1 MGLLIGTEPS
11 PPYAGVTGR
20 RGPLG
25 QTGEMAYNLHS
36 PEEGA
41 ELVRSTDRLGIP
53 LGPGQ
58 PTGLLHALG
67 KRERFDDLVVFGA
80 LLVDLY
86 ELFTRPGVH
95 LLSGF
100 FGPAERFLRDSGA
113 DVQFVP
119 SDFRRFTPILERI
132 APRVMATAGAA
143 PDEDGWLSLSVHA
156 GATITEL
163 NRAAADPERVVI
175 AEVVADAPRTLGIGP
190 EHPHRLHVDQVDLLI
205 EGDRPMFVLP
215 DAVPTPE
222 DEQIAQ
228 HVRPFITDGCTLQ
241 TGIGGIPSTIA
252 RLLAADA
259 GGDYGIHSEMFTTGL
274 MELHKAGKVSNANK
288 GQYEGMSISTFAAG
302 TSDLYEWLDGN
313 HEVRFLPAEIVN
325 SPEVVARNRRMVTI
339 NGALMVDL
347 WGQVVAD
354 TIGPRQF
361 SGIGGHEDFVS
372 VSGIELEDRGL
383 ICLPSRA
390 TVDGQP
396 VSRIMGFL
404 PAGTVVTTPRH
415 QLDVVVTEYG
425 AASLRGR
432 TVRERAL
439 ALAAIAHPDDRDEL
453 MALAVTLG

>member
-1 MGLLIGTEPS
+1 MANTLHTPDEAAELIGNTDTL
-11 PPYAGVTGR
+11 GV
-20 RGPLG
+20 
-25 QTGEMAYNLHS
+25 
-36 PEEGA
+36 
-41 ELVRSTDRLGIP
+41 P

-58 PTGLLHALG
+58 PMGVLHALG

-100 FGPAERFLRDSGA
+100 FGPAERFLLESGA
-113 DVQFVP
+113 DIQFVP

-132 APRVMATAGAA
+132 KPRVMATAVAS

-156 GATITEL
+156 GATFGEL
-163 NRAAADPERVVI
+163 RRAVADPDRLVI
-175 AEVVADAPRTLGIGP
+175 AEVVSDAPHTRGLEP
-190 EHPHRLHVDQVDLLI
+190 DHPHRLHVDEVDMVVQ
-205 EGDRPMFVLP
+205 GDRPMFVLP
-215 DAVPTPE
+215 DAVPSPV
-222 DEQIAQ
+222 DEQIAR

-252 RLLAADA
+252 RLLAEDA
-259 GGDYGIHSEMFTTGL
+259 GGDYGVHSEMFTTGL
-274 MELHKAGKVSNANK
+274 MDLHKAGKVTNAHK
-288 GQYEGMSISTFAAG
+288 GQFDGMSISTFAAG
-302 TSDLYEWLDGN
+302 TTDLYEWLDGN
-313 HEVRFLPAEIVN
+313 DDVRFLPADVVN
-325 SPEVVARNRRMVTI
+325 SPEVVARNRKMVTI
-339 NGALMVDL
+339 NGALMIDL

-372 VSGIELEDRGL
+372 VSGLELEDRGL
-383 ICLPSRA
+383 ICLPSQA
-390 TVDGQP
+390 QVDGSA

-404 PAGTVVTTPRH
+404 PEGTVVTTPRH

-439 ALAAIAHPDDRDEL
+439 ALAAIAHPDDRPVLTAKAET
-453 MALAVTLG
+453 MG

>member
-1 MGLLIGTEPS
+1 
-11 PPYAGVTGR
+11 
-20 RGPLG
+20 
-25 QTGEMAYNLHS
+25 MAFTLHT
-36 PEEGA
+36 PDEGA
-41 ELVRSTDRLGIP
+41 ELIRSTDRLGVP

-58 PTGLLHALG
+58 PMGLLHALG

-100 FGPAERFLRDSGA
+100 FGPAERFLLDSGA
-113 DVQFVP
+113 DIQFVP

-132 APRVMATAGAA
+132 APRVMATAVAA
-143 PDEDGWLSLSVHA
+143 PDPDGWLSLSVHA
-156 GATITEL
+156 GATISEL
-163 NRAAADPERVVI
+163 KRAAADPERIVI
-175 AEVVADAPRTLGIGP
+175 AEVVADAPRTFGIEP
-190 EHPHRLHVDQVDLLI
+190 DHPHRLHVNEVDLLI

-215 DAVPTPE
+215 DAVPTPI

-252 RLLAADA
+252 RLLAEDA
-259 GGDYGIHSEMFTTGL
+259 GGDYGVHSEMFTTGL
-274 MELHKAGKVSNANK
+274 MELHKAGKVSNAHK
-288 GQYEGMSISTFAAG
+288 SQYEGMSISTFAAG
-302 TSDLYEWLDGN
+302 TTDLYEWLDGN
-313 HEVRFLPAEIVN
+313 DEVRFLPAEIVN
-325 SPEVVARNRRMVTI
+325 SPEVVARNRKMVTI
-339 NGALMVDL
+339 NGALMIDL

-372 VSGIELEDRGL
+372 VSGLELEDRGL

-390 TVDGQP
+390 NVDGGP

-404 PAGTVVTTPRH
+404 PEGTVVTTPRH

-432 TVRERAL
+432 TVRERAV
-439 ALAAIAHPDDRDEL
+439 ALAGIAHPDDRAEL
-453 MALAVTLG
+453 MARAETMG

>member
-1 MGLLIGTEPS
+1 
-11 PPYAGVTGR
+11 
-20 RGPLG
+20 
-25 QTGEMAYNLHS
+25 MAHTMHS
-36 PEEGA
+36 VDEGA
-41 ELVRSTDRLGIP
+41 ELIRSTDRLGVP

-58 PTGLLHALG
+58 PMGLLHALG

-100 FGPAERFLRDSGA
+100 FGPAERFLLDSGA

-132 APRVMATAGAA
+132 APRVMATAVAA
-143 PDEDGWLSLSVHA
+143 PDEDGWMSLSVHA
-156 GATITEL
+156 GATIGEL
-163 NRAAADPERVVI
+163 KRASADPDRIVI
-175 AEVVADAPRTLGIGP
+175 AEVVADAPRTFGIEP
-190 EHPHRLHVDQVDLLI
+190 DHPHRLHVDEVDLVV
-205 EGDRPMFVLP
+205 EGDRPLFILP
-215 DAVPTPE
+215 DAVPTPV

-252 RLLAADA
+252 RLLAEDE
-259 GGDYGIHSEMFTTGL
+259 GGDYGVHSEMFTTGL
-274 MELHKAGKVSNANK
+274 MELHKAGKVSNAHK

-313 HEVRFLPAEIVN
+313 EAVRFLPADIVN

-339 NGALMVDL
+339 NGALMIDL

-354 TIGPRQF
+354 SIGPRQF

-372 VSGIELEDRGL
+372 VSGLELEDRGL
-383 ICLPSRA
+383 ICLPSQA
-390 TVDGQP
+390 TVAGAP
-396 VSRIMGFL
+396 VPRILGFL
-404 PAGTVVTTPRH
+404 PEGTVVTTPRH

-432 TVRERAL
+432 TVRERAR
-439 ALAAIAHPDDRDEL
+439 ALAAIAHPDDRAEL
-453 MALAVTLG
+453 MAKAETLG